1 MRVLILEGGEARLRA
16 GTWPSS
22 LKRPTV
28 RAGSERP
35 GGSEGQAAGED
46 ANLLARVAAGDRGD
60 PLREL
65 YRRYEARLY
74 GYGLRLLGDAG
85 LAEELVQETFL
96 RVWRTAGR
104 FDAAR
109 GSVATFIFSIAR
121 RLAIDLW
128 RRPSS
133 RPFRSTLDPSRVSV
147 DDPAEEVLVGL
158 VVQGGLQ
165 ALSPAHREVL
175 ELSYRQGLKQSE
187 IAEILDLP
195 LGTVKTRTYY
205 ALRALKLALAER
217 DLHA

>member
-1 MRVLILEGGEARLRA
+1 
-16 GTWPSS
+16 
-22 LKRPTV
+22 LKRPTLRV
-28 RAGSERP
+28 RPERP
-35 GGSEGQAAGED
+35 AGPDSQAAWED

-74 GYGLRLLGDAG
+74 GYGLHLLGDAG

-96 RVWRTAGR
+96 RVWRTAGH

-109 GSVATFIFSIAR
+109 GSVGTFIFTLAR

-133 RPFRSTLDPSRVSV
+133 RPFRSTLDPGRLTAH
-147 DDPAEEVLVGL
+147 DPAEEVLVGL

-175 ELSYRQGLKQSE
+175 ELSYLQGLKQSD
-187 IAEILDLP
+187 IAEILHLP

>member
-1 MRVLILEGGEARLRA
+1 M
-16 GTWPSS
+16 
-22 LKRPTV
+22 KRPTPGV
-28 RAGSERP
+28 RFERP
-35 GGSEGQAAGED
+35 AWAASLAGEED
-46 ANLLARVAAGDRGD
+46 TDLLARVAAGDRGD
-60 PLREL
+60 PLCEL

-85 LAEELVQETFL
+85 LAEELVQETIL
-96 RVWRTAGR
+96 RVWRTAGS

-109 GSVATFIFSIAR
+109 GSVATFIFTLAR
-121 RLAIDLW
+121 RIAIDLW

-133 RPFRSTLDPSRVSV
+133 RPFRSTLDPSRVTV

-165 ALSPAHREVL
+165 ALSSAHREVL
-175 ELSYRQGLKQSE
+175 ELSYRKGLKQSE

-217 DLHA
+217 DLSA